1 MSDLSALL
9 ASAQDAFSSISSGT
23 SQIKD
28 IRTAQQKMAENTAQL
43 LESAGINDAIVRDQK
58 NLATIQTQNA
68 AAKAGAIFG
77 ADLSQA
83 GERISEYA
91 RVQQTARDQR
101 MALEQTIADK
111 QSVGFTD
118 NPLQYIINQFTVND
132 DINKHNAL
140 VDVEDG
146 AGKSIEDITR
156 ESSAVAQNQK
166 NFEISI
172 TAASAKAESDSI
184 LAKAQAQASD
194 VREKSMN
201 YQADAV
207 NASMAQSKDV
217 LNIQSDI
224 NNAKQQQEERALRM
238 KEFDMHSAKFE
249 WDKQDRADKQ
259 ASDTSLAETMQKG
272 LNVIYGAKA
281 PNISASP
288 QIAKDWIMRLK
299 SGGEVGKLANSAYM
313 KGLSGIL
320 GGSAAQVIDEI
331 YSGVAVDVKPGQE
344 PILKLFEN
352 SRRELAAVSPDIK
365 DDAQRQALVNAT
377 VNKNLEKMAKNI
389 KPGDTDNVFNVGDV
403 RNYLTSAAVASTP
416 LAQKILAESKV
427 DMNDPSKVYAEALRG
442 VKEGKIKIEEA
453 ADGLATLY
461 KQAVDTNLKIRDMAR
476 YGVALD
482 SKAEN
487 VRNFKTDI
495 QTRPGALI
503 GGHEIVNMADDN
515 SVKRALLT
523 SIARTTVPTDL
534 SKARPSFGF

>member
-207 NASMAQSKDV
+207 NASMTQSKDV
-217 LNIQSDI
+217 LNIQSNI

-238 KEFDMHSAKFE
+238 KEFAMHSAKFE
-249 WDKQDRADKQ
+249 WDKQARADKQ

-288 QIAKDWIMRLK
+288 QVAKDWIMRLK

-416 LAQKILAESKV
+416 LAQKVLVDSKV
-427 DMNDPSKVYAEALRG
+427 DMNDPSKVYSEALRG

-461 KQAVDTNLKIRDMAR
+461 RQAVDTNLKIRDMAR

-482 SKAEN
+482 SKVEN

-515 SVKRALLT
+515 SVKRAMLKTLGLSLATESVLKSMGT
-523 SIARTTVPTDL
+523 SR
-534 SKARPSFGF
+534 K

>member
-9 ASAQDAFSSISSGT
+9 ASAQDAFSSLSSGT

-58 NLATIQTQNA
+58 NLAAIQTQNA

-238 KEFDMHSAKFE
+238 KEFAMHSAKFE

-352 SRRELAAVSPDIK
+352 SRRELAAISPDIK

-416 LAQKILAESKV
+416 LAQKVLVDSKV